1 MGRNEEPVYKSKAP
15 YNFIGLED
23 FILDRSSD
31 EKDISKHD
39 RYYDNLK
46 TGSIQYEIE
55 VVTPLHIS
63 DGNGELF
70 RNPLGQ
76 YVISGNTI
84 RGLTRYNASI
94 FSFASV
100 INSNTNKCDITNKR
114 YFYRTFASKDTEI
127 KKWYSNKVGINQ
139 YTKEK
144 FKFTVLERV
153 EAGYIRKRGDEY
165 IITPAIKLENKN
177 TRAGN
182 QPGKVYSYTSIH
194 ELELIKKDINNINY
208 LYMKDVTKEDF
219 KNKKALRYKRNGNYK
234 PYFKEIRYNTDGNRP
249 QVDIDGSFKGF
260 LSNSKYIDGKSHHYL
275 IYEEDKNCAGIIVSK
290 EQAEL
295 YKQDL
300 EYTNK
305 LNNSAYEYYALPKDG
320 QVKPMF
326 YIKDNDRLIF
336 GFTPYLRL
344 PANGSVHDGIPVSH
358 KNYSGID
365 FVDNIF
371 GWKDFRTKLSFMDA
385 VCKNSNT
392 EKTQEYKM
400 VLGEPKPSW
409 YKGYL
414 KQRKDNSLESYNT
427 SNYEIRGRKFYW
439 MKESIDTEAMHLSL
453 PTEDKQDKI
462 SSRITCHNEKTI
474 FAGKIRFENL
484 SDEEIGLL
492 IYSLKQGD
500 TEGCFNI
507 GKGKP
512 YGLGKCKIRVVKL
525 LTEDIKTKYAFF
537 HNNSETIED
546 IGKYVDVF
554 KKYIIDNYKTKV
566 KDVKDIR
573 SYREFELSKSV
584 LKNIETRYM
593 GLNGVNEFAGRAELS
608 TLDEVIR
615 ESGNIVSKKMGGEKG
630 ITSRSEYNKEQRN
643 SKDRRDYNKPNNKDS
658 KSFRDKSS
666 KSPNNSNLNTN
677 AFDALKNFDFKS
689 NEDKKK

>member
-1 MGRNEEPVYKSKAP
+1 MGRYEGPTYKSKAP

-23 FILDRSSD
+23 FILDKCLD
-31 EKDISKHD
+31 EKEISKHD
-39 RYYDNLK
+39 RYYDDLK

-55 VVTPLHIS
+55 AVTPLHIS
-63 DGNGELF
+63 DENGELF

-76 YVISGNTI
+76 YVIPGNTI

-100 INSNTNKCDITNKR
+100 INADINKCDIANKR
-114 YFYRTFASKDTEI
+114 YYYRTFASRDTEMN
-127 KKWYSNKVGINQ
+127 KWYSNKVGINQ

-153 EAGYIRKRGDEY
+153 EAGYIRKKGEQY

-177 TRAGN
+177 TGEGN
-182 QPGKVYSYTSIH
+182 QSGKAYSYTSIH
-194 ELELIKKDINNINY
+194 ELELRKKNINIINY
-208 LYMKDVTKEDF
+208 LYKENLKREDF
-219 KNKKALRYKRNGNYK
+219 KNKKVLNEKIDKNYK
-234 PYFKEIRYNTDGNRP
+234 PYFIEIRYNTDGNKP
-249 QVDIDGSFKGF
+249 QVDFNGSFKGV
-260 LSNSKYIDGKSHHYL
+260 LANSKHIYGKAHHYL

-295 YKQDL
+295 YMQDI

-305 LNNSAYEYYALPKDG
+305 LNNEYYQLPKDG
-320 QVKPMF
+320 QVKPVF
-326 YIKDNDRLIF
+326 YIKGNDTLIF

-344 PANGSVHDGIPVSH
+344 PANGGIYDGIPQAH
-358 KNYSGID
+358 KNYSGRD
-365 FVDNIF
+365 FVDVMF

-385 VCKNSNT
+385 ECKNLST
-392 EKTQEYKM
+392 EKTEEHKM

-427 SNYEIRGRKFYW
+427 TNYEIRGRKFYW
-439 MKESIDTEAMHLSL
+439 MKESLDTEAMYLSL
-453 PTEDKQDKI
+453 PAEGKKDNI
-462 SSRITCHNEKTI
+462 SSRITCYNEKTI
-474 FAGKIRFENL
+474 FTGKVRFVNL

-500 TEGCFNI
+500 TEGYFNI

-512 YGLGKCKIRVVKL
+512 YGLGKCKIRVTRLV
-525 LTEDIKTKYAFF
+525 TEDIKTKYMSFC
-537 HNNSETIED
+537 NNSETIEE
-546 IGKYVDVF
+546 IGKFVDAF
-554 KKYIIDNYKTKV
+554 KKYIIDYYKTKV
-566 KDVKDIR
+566 DDVKDIR

-584 LKNIETRYM
+584 LKNTETRYM
-593 GLNGVNEFAGRAELS
+593 KISEFAGRAELS
-608 TLDEVIR
+608 TLDEVIK
-615 ESGNIVSKKMGGEKG
+615 ENGNIVSKKMGEEKG
-630 ITSRSEYNKEQRN
+630 VADRPEHNQEQRN
-643 SKDRRDYNKPNNKDS
+643 RNNRRDYNKPNNKDN
-658 KSFRDKSS
+658 KSFGNKNN
-666 KSPNNSNLNTN
+666 KNSNLNTN
-677 AFDALKNFDFKS
+677 AFDALKNFEIKN